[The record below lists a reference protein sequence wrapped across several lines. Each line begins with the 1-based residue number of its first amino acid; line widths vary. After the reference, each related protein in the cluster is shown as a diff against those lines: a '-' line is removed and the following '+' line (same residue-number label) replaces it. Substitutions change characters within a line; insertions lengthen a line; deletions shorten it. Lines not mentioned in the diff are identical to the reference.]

1 MSKFEKDAKLLTEYI
16 GGKENV
22 AAVTH
27 CATRMRFVLN
37 DTSKADVEK
46 IKVEIYKPF
55 VDENGKDYFHDPR
68 ETILYSK
75 EINLE

>member
-1 MSKFEKDAKLLTEYI
+1 MSTIAKEGEDI
-16 GGKENV
+16 K
-22 AAVTH
+22 
-27 CATRMRFVLN
+27 
-37 DTSKADVEK
+37 K

>member
-46 IKVEIYKPF
+46 IKAIPCVKVTFTQAGQFQVIIVPE
-55 VDENGKDYFHDPR
+55 V
-68 ETILYSK
+68 
-75 EINLE
+75 

>member
-1 MSKFEKDAKLLTEYI
+1 MENTYQLLLRKVKI
-16 GGKENV
+16 
-22 AAVTH
+22 
-27 CATRMRFVLN
+27 L
-37 DTSKADVEK
+37 K

>member
-46 IKVEIYKPF
+46 IKAIPCSFK
-55 VDENGKDYFHDPR
+55 
-68 ETILYSK
+68 
-75 EINLE
+75 